1 MAPRPRFPLIDG
13 FEFAAA
19 GASQQ
24 GGWPV
29 GEFPRLRGLLH
40 DESGAVEYEL
50 RGSIDVHGRHRLALQ
65 LTGTLRLTCRR
76 CLEAVDVPV
85 REQTVLW
92 LARSQAEIDSQ
103 PLAAEGDDR
112 VVASREMA
120 VRDMVE
126 DELLLALPYAP
137 RHEDCPAQTGV
148 APEGRQRPFE
158 GLRGM
163 LRGKQRH

>member
-1 MAPRPRFPLIDG
+1 MAPRLRFPLIDG

-19 GASQQ
+19 GASQE
-24 GGWPV
+24 GAWPV
-29 GEFPRLRGLLH
+29 GEFPRLRELLY
-40 DESGAVEYEL
+40 DDSGTVRYEL
-50 RGSIDVHGRHRLALQ
+50 RGAIDAHGRHSL
-65 LTGTLRLTCRR
+65 TLRLSGALRLRCRR
-76 CLEAVDVPV
+76 CLEAVEVPV
-85 REQTVLW
+85 REQAVLW
-92 LARSQAEIDSQ
+92 LARSQAEIDAQ
-103 PLAAEGDDR
+103 PVAAEGDDG

-120 VRDMVE
+120 VRDLVE

-137 RHEDCPAQTGV
+137 RHENCSAQAGA

>member
-1 MAPRPRFPLIDG
+1 MVPRRRFPLIDG

-19 GASQQ
+19 GATQQ
-24 GGWPV
+24 GAWPV
-29 GEFPRLRGLLH
+29 GEFPRLRELLH
-40 DESGAVEYEL
+40 DESGTVRYEL
-50 RGSIDVHGRHRLALQ
+50 RGAIDAHGRHSLALRV
-65 LTGTLRLTCRR
+65 TGTLRLRCRR
-76 CLEAVDVPV
+76 CLEAVEVPV
-85 REQTVLW
+85 RELAVLW
-92 LARSQAEIDSQ
+92 LASSQAEIDAQ
-103 PLAAEGDDR
+103 PVAADGDDG

-120 VRDMVE
+120 VRDLVE

-137 RHEDCPAQTGV
+137 RHEDCSAQGSV